1 MALSERSEYKVEII
15 PPYSTLQIRRADIVM
30 RDGVEIARSYHRHC
44 LCPGA
49 DVSKECDVVK
59 AVAPAVWTEEVVAAY
74 EVAIA
79 PEEDPQVA
87 AAKKK

>member
-1 MALSERSEYKVEII
+1 MALTERSEYKVEII
-15 PPYSTLQIRRADIVM
+15 PPYSTLQVRRADIVM

-49 DVSKECDVVK
+49 DVSNECDVVK
-59 AVAPAVWTEEVVAAY
+59 AIAPDIWTAEVVAAY
-74 EVAIA
+74 EMATA
-79 PEEDPQVA
+79 PEEEPQVA